1 MSGDDLML
9 QMNKGGK
16 FIFGKSVIDAD
27 GRIQLRP
34 QAVAEY
40 RIAEEGK
47 VYLFTGSRI
56 TDGFA

>member
-1 MSGDDLML
+1 ML